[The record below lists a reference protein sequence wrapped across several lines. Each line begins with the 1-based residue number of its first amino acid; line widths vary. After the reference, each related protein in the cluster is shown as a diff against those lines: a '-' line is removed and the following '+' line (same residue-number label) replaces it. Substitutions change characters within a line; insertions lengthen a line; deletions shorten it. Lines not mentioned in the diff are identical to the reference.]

1 MDCIELSMRNKA
13 KHSQTVDLQT
23 PSTDTP
29 EPSKKS
35 STEYESQISN
45 LEAENRVL
53 LAQISALSSSQQTTT
68 ESLTITNESTGATAM
83 AATTAT
89 TTTTTESIE
98 LRQKLELSER
108 TVDLL
113 REQVRDLGLKLAE
126 MTGLYESAKQAELDE
141 KNKLKHLDRS
151 IRALK
156 IEKGNPLIIRSSP
169 T

>member
-1 MDCIELSMRNKA
+1 MRNKA

-23 PSTDTP
+23 PSTDTL